1 MLEFK
6 NIDEIK
12 ISKIAKALSNNLRD
26 GHVILLYGDLGT
38 GKTTFSKYFIGS
50 RIKNAMVTS
59 PTFAIENIYGERP
72 RIHHID
78 LYRIQDPYEIEYIDL
93 FADKEDIY
101 LIEWADYLDYLK
113 PEKNIEIFIDYS
125 NEDISKRDLKIKIN
139 NDIDIYEAIN
149 QEVE

>member
-1 MLEFK
+1 L
-6 NIDEIK
+6 K
-12 ISKIAKALSNNLRD
+12 ISKIAKSLSKNLKG

-38 GKTTFSKYFIGS
+38 GKTTFSKYFIGE
-50 RIKNAMVTS
+50 RLEGIEVTS

-93 FADKEDIY
+93 FSDKDDIY

-113 PEKNIEIFIDYS
+113 PEKNIEINLKYS
-125 NEDISKRDLKIKIN
+125 KNDISKRDLEIKIN
-139 NDIDIYEAIN
+139 EDIDIEKKVY
-149 QEVE
+149 QEVEE